1 MSRQE
6 ANAAFARSSFL
17 YGGNAEYIEDLQARF
32 EDDPGSVEAG
42 WQEFFRALKDERAS
56 VERAAH
62 GPSWQRRGWPVP
74 AGGELL
80 AALSGDWQ
88 EVHKRVEEKIGARA
102 QALGIE

>member
-6 ANAAFARSSFL
+6 TNAAFARSSFL

-32 EDDPGSVEAG
+32 EEDPGSVEAG

-56 VERAAH
+56 VERTAH
-62 GPSWQRRGWPVP
+62 GPSWQRPGWPAP

-80 AALSGDWQ
+80 AALSGEAQ
-88 EVHKRVEEKIGARA
+88 EGQNDGGEKIG
-102 QALGIE
+102 